1 MAYASDCH
9 WTCSNFY
16 QLDRFDRK
24 DKHNH
29 QSNEYYSNSDRQ
41 REKRKNSN
49 RISLPYEN
57 RSKINERIFILIFHS
72 TSFERHKEQMRD
84 LSQSNCRC
92 SDLDNLFV
100 FLLLLLLW
108 FYGER
113 KERMY
118 LSRLDLY
125 WTTPCRVFQSSID
138 IKPAE
143 LNKLSIVFSFSQGS
157 YSIISIIKHLSKKDR

>member
-1 MAYASDCH
+1 MLVWMNIEICYYIRRYFLPYSSQLAHPLNKFWRKTILSRSANWDWQKREKGMAYASDCH

-29 QSNEYYSNSDRQ
+29 QSNEYYSNSDR
-41 REKRKNSN
+41 EKRENSN

-84 LSQSNCRC
+84 LSQWNCRC
-92 SDLDNLFV
+92 SDLDNLFF
-100 FLLLLLLW
+100 FLLLLLLLC
-108 FYGER
+108 FYREGKR
-113 KERMY
+113 AN
-118 LSRLDLY
+118 
-125 WTTPCRVFQSSID
+125 VF
-138 IKPAE
+138 
-143 LNKLSIVFSFSQGS
+143 V
-157 YSIISIIKHLSKKDR
+157 